1 MPDIKTLASEDAT
14 FDHAAV
20 NLSNAVIVGDPDL
33 SRDPEYDWDPLPGA
47 RDEAGLVA
55 KQFGISQE
63 NVLLGKQATQNSL
76 RRSINRMSGD
86 GLVYIASHAVADPK
100 NPLTRGF
107 VAMAGEHYYA
117 GYIRQE
123 RFRGWDEHEPLVV
136 VSACQTALGRV
147 LDGGGFGVTQS
158 WYKAGAGQVVGSLW
172 NVSDPA
178 TLVLMHYF
186 TKKLGEGAAPEFAMQ
201 YAQLKT
207 MTYRNRKSGDQPFLD
222 DPKMWASFSIYGK
235 PSRDPA
241 R

>member
-1 MPDIKTLASEDAT
+1 MPAI
-14 FDHAAV
+14 FD
-20 NLSNAVIVGDPDL
+20 
-33 SRDPEYDWDPLPGA
+33 R
-47 RDEAGLVA
+47 
-55 KQFGISQE
+55 
-63 NVLLGKQATQNSL
+63 
-76 RRSINRMSGD
+76 
-86 GLVYIASHAVADPK
+86 
-100 NPLTRGF
+100 RGF
-107 VAMAGEHYYA
+107 AAGTSMSRLLLLARARLRSA
-117 GYIRQE
+117 G
-123 RFRGWDEHEPLVV
+123 FL
-136 VSACQTALGRV
+136 T
-147 LDGGGFGVTQS
+147 
-158 WYKAGAGQVVGSLW
+158 GAVW